1 MKINISSIIIFTFLC
16 CSMVGLTAQTPME
29 EAVRRAD
36 VAPAWPDCDPIVP
49 ECTKSRLADFI
60 AANLQI
66 PLEAKAENAGGLVMM
81 EFVIEK
87 NGTVGEIKPV
97 VDPGLGLGAEATR
110 VITLMQTK
118 KIKWSPAKI
127 DGKKVAYRYTVPISF
142 NLNTPAREVTAS
154 SSNSETFK
162 PEPDKVYDIVDV
174 MPQYAGCAE
183 AEKVD
188 DCTFSKVV
196 AHINTNLKY
205 PKEAIEKKVSG
216 QAIVEF
222 VVDTNGEVINPK
234 IVKSLGAGC
243 DEEVLRVIGL
253 MPAWIPGQLA
263 GVPVKVKM
271 NLPVMFQLPKE
282 KEE

>member
-16 CSMVGLTAQTPME
+16 CSMVELTAQTPME

>member
-1 MKINISSIIIFTFLC
+1 MKNNISSIILLAFFC
-16 CSMVGLTAQTPME
+16 CSSVAVMNAQTPLD

-36 VAPAWPDCDPIVP
+36 VMPAWPDCDPILP
-49 ECTKSRLADFI
+49 ECTKSRMADFI

-66 PLEAKAENAGGLVMM
+66 PMEAKAENAGGLVMM

-110 VITLMQTK
+110 VIALMQTK

-142 NLNTPAREVTAS
+142 NLNTPAKDVTATS
-154 SSNSETFK
+154 TMSIQAD
-162 PEPDKVYDIVDV
+162 PAKVYDVVDI
-174 MPQYAGCAE
+174 MPKYAGCGE
-183 AEKVD
+183 AEKED

-205 PKEAIEKKVSG
+205 PQEAIEKKVSG

-243 DEEVLRVIGL
+243 DEEVIRVIEL
-253 MPAWIPGQLA
+253 MPAWNPGQLA